1 MQGFDWVFN
10 YKTQDIG
17 QTLNIAAP
25 NGVRKYYSFKD
36 HLHWTLPLAEKQA
49 EGKEAVNTNILIRK
63 A

>member
-36 HLHWTLPLAEKQA
+36 HLH
-49 EGKEAVNTNILIRK
+49 
-63 A
+63 